1 LTRREKLRAAALRQW
16 ADPDARERILAG
28 QRAARLFRENQGLA
42 TWAANRYA
50 WSALDFDDLRQAALL
65 GLHRAAAK
73 YDPER
78 GARFSTVAAWY
89 MFSEIGKEIA
99 TTRSLVRVPAHR
111 PVKDGPRAISLET
124 PIAEDMPLGSLL
136 PSDDE
141 DAPEVGADR
150 ALTRERV
157 EEALGTLRDRDRFVV
172 EHRFGLNGCGG
183 RTMTLDEIGRHLSI
197 SRARVGQIEARALGR
212 LRFRLPKT

>member
-1 LTRREKLRAAALRQW
+1 MARRFL
-16 ADPDARERILAG
+16 G
-28 QRAARLFRENQGLA
+28 TGLD
-42 TWAANRYA
+42 Y
-50 WSALDFDDLRQAALL
+50 DDLLQCALL
-65 GLHRAAAK
+65 GLHRAAGK

-78 GARFSTVAAWY
+78 GAQFSTVAYWY
-89 MFSEIGKEIA
+89 MRSEIGKEVA

-111 PVKDGPRAISLET
+111 PVKDGPSAISLET

-136 PSDDE
+136 PSDGE

-157 EEALGTLRDRDRFVV
+157 AAALGTLPDRDRFVL
-172 EHRFGLNGCGG
+172 EHRFGLNGCDG

-197 SRARVGQIEARALGR
+197 SRARVGQIEQRALAR
-212 LRFRLPKT
+212 LRFRLPQNLDGI